1 MFTCEHYLIAFLF
14 GHKTSK
20 MTRRKLK
27 ILKFQN
33 IKKKKIKIHVKKGT
47 CPVSSLMKTSNKKIE
62 DPQNE
67 KEIENFKTSKYQIK

>member
-1 MFTCEHYLIAFLF
+1 
-14 GHKTSK
+14 
-20 MTRRKLK
+20 
-27 ILKFQN
+27 
-33 IKKKKIKIHVKKGT
+33 VKKGT